1 MVEKRRCLK
10 VALVWMM
17 MMMRRMVDGEQEA
30 EGRERTRGTSMRR
43 REKQRRRSMERR
55 RRSKDFPGGG
65 RTSPEEGEEGSATG
79 GCTSRSS
86 SGV

>member
-10 VALVWMM
+10 AALVWR

-43 REKQRRRSMERR
+43 REKQRRRSMETRR
-55 RRSKDFPGGG
+55 ARRSEDFP
-65 RTSPEEGEEGSATG
+65 
-79 GCTSRSS
+79 
-86 SGV
+86 